1 MSTLYAKLSLGLT
14 VLLVAIGIL
23 YGSISA
29 LSTQGYIQQVNEQ
42 LHRNLARDLVADQNL
57 VAAGRLDEAALSE
70 TFHQYMVINPSIEI
84 YLLDLQGNIL
94 SYSADPG
101 TVKRRRVSTG
111 PIKAFLNMSEPYPV
125 LGDDPRS
132 HGTRKPFSVT
142 PVPNAEAPEG
152 YLYVVLRGQQFDRV
166 EQLIRSSYFLRTSS
180 WAMVASL
187 AIGLLAGLMIFRL
200 LTRRLGRLSAR
211 MKSFED
217 SDFSLPVPRH
227 AIDQRSADEIDQL
240 GATFDEMARRIHRQI
255 EELKEQDR
263 LRRKLVAQVSH
274 DLRTPLA
281 SMQGYLE
288 TLQIKGAQLPEA
300 ERVMFIKTALRQ
312 AVHLNRLVDELFELA
327 SLEAREQLPQ
337 TEPFAAAELVHDVV
351 QKHQLAAKQ
360 GAVEL
365 ELSADPE
372 LPFAQGDVGLT
383 ERVLDNLLENAIAHT
398 PAGGHIRVA
407 LTVVENCLEVAV
419 SDSGNGIR
427 AEEIPHLFEPFFRAD
442 SRAGQTRHAGL
453 GLAIAKRIVELQQ
466 GNIEVTSEV
475 GKGTI
480 FRFRL
485 PLADTML

>member
-1 MSTLYAKLSLGLT
+1 MNTLYAKLSLGLT

-29 LSTQGYIQQVNEQ
+29 LSTQGHIQQVNEQ

-57 VAAGRLDEAALSE
+57 VAAGRLDEAALSA

-101 TVKRRRVSTG
+101 TVKRRQVSVE
-111 PIKAFLNMSEPYPV
+111 PIKAFLDMSEPYPV

-132 HGTRKPFSVT
+132 HDSQKPFSVT
-142 PVPNAEAPEG
+142 PVPNENAPEG

-180 WAMVASL
+180 WAMAASL
-187 AIGLLAGLMIFRL
+187 AFGLLAGLMIFRL

-217 SDFSLPVPRH
+217 SDFSQPVPHH
-227 AIDQRSADEIDQL
+227 AIDEGSADEIDRL
-240 GATFDEMARRIHRQI
+240 GATFDQMARRIHRQI

-288 TLQIKGAQLPEA
+288 TLQIKGEQLPDE
-300 ERVMFIKTALRQ
+300 ERAMFIQTALRQ
-312 AVHLNRLVDELFELA
+312 GEHLNRLVAELFELA
-327 SLEAREQLPQ
+327 SLDAREQLPEA
-337 TEPFAAAELVHDVV
+337 EPFAATELVHDVV

-360 GAVEL
+360 GAIEL
-365 ELSADPE
+365 ELSTDPA

-383 ERVLDNLLENAIAHT
+383 ERVLDNLLGNALAHT
-398 PAGGHIRVA
+398 PEGGHIRVA
-407 LTVVENCLEVAV
+407 LAVTGGWLEVAV
-419 SDSGNGIR
+419 SDSGKGIH
-427 AEEIPHLFEPFFRAD
+427 AEDIPHLFEPFFRAD
-442 SRAGQTRHAGL
+442 SGHNDTRHAGL

-466 GNIEVTSEV
+466 GHIEVASEV
-475 GKGTI
+475 GKGTT

-485 PLADTML
+485 PLAPGP